1 MAKHLTQ
8 LAPSFRLMP
17 SLIQLKLTLTACCLI
32 GLIGCGGSDGPPA
45 LHQVSGTLTHDG
57 KPVSKVYVNMTVE
70 GNRPSSGLTDEN
82 GKFIMTYSPDNLGVI
97 PGKNQV
103 TLQSFSGDP
112 DVDPI
117 PEEQIEILDRYSE
130 ANSSLTITID
140 QNHEQY
146 ELKLD

>member
-1 MAKHLTQ
+1 
-8 LAPSFRLMP
+8 
-17 SLIQLKLTLTACCLI
+17 
-32 GLIGCGGSDGPPA
+32 
-45 LHQVSGTLTHDG
+45 
-57 KPVSKVYVNMTVE
+57 MTVE